1 MLLNVFFKRTY
12 RTNVN
17 TIQWNKT
24 IRNHQLN
31 GNYQQAL
38 KLFQIGIEKKTF
50 QPNSVT
56 YLTMLDICKELK
68 SLSTLRTIHDLIDSS
83 KNLNNNNNNND
94 DDDIYNNPRIRS
106 LLMDAYIKCQDL
118 DSACRVFQSM
128 NERNIIDY
136 CGLMTGFNSQEQYE
150 KTYELSKRIPSSIK
164 YSSPLLCTL
173 ILQACSEL
181 KRYDDGCKIH
191 QNGKH
196 FLPNN
201 KMFMNELLNF
211 YLKFNQEKQA
221 LDIFEKYLNQQTII
235 DYSLLMKY
243 YNYQYQSQKTIDL
256 YHHLKKNS
264 HIQMDHIIYVL
275 VLQAIA
281 NGCCLHTSEQIHDH
295 IKKFGTNI
303 DINNALVNMYGKLGN
318 LDQAEKIFHSMSKHN
333 IVSYN
338 VLLTLYGLYRQS
350 DKALNCYN
358 QMYQQGH
365 RPDDKTYVI
374 LLHTL
379 SQTPNKINDVK
390 RIFFNIDE
398 NKRGPMLTS
407 AMIATL
413 IRAQLF
419 DEVNELLK
427 KLPKENI
434 LFYAIKANVNEA
446 IDKFNYPILIT
457 NEQLA
462 LYDLLMSNMYTYGG
476 LNDRLTT
483 IDKMLYENNKLKNM
497 LSYSWFEKTNGK
509 IEYFKSTGSQL
520 ENCEHTEKRA
530 IENALEEQKHL
541 SLPILIGKNHRIC
554 NECHEYF
561 KKLSFS
567 SASKKNI
574 YLRDSTRFHL
584 FSSGI
589 CSCEVT

>member
-1 MLLNVFFKRTY
+1 
-12 RTNVN
+12 
-17 TIQWNKT
+17 
-24 IRNHQLN
+24 
-31 GNYQQAL
+31 
-38 KLFQIGIEKKTF
+38 
-50 QPNSVT
+50 
-56 YLTMLDICKELK
+56 
-68 SLSTLRTIHDLIDSS
+68 
-83 KNLNNNNNNND
+83 
-94 DDDIYNNPRIRS
+94 
-106 LLMDAYIKCQDL
+106 
-118 DSACRVFQSM
+118 
-128 NERNIIDY
+128 
-136 CGLMTGFNSQEQYE
+136 
-150 KTYELSKRIPSSIK
+150 
-164 YSSPLLCTL
+164 
-173 ILQACSEL
+173 
-181 KRYDDGCKIH
+181 
-191 QNGKH
+191 
-196 FLPNN
+196 
-201 KMFMNELLNF
+201 
-211 YLKFNQEKQA
+211 
-221 LDIFEKYLNQQTII
+221 
-235 DYSLLMKY
+235 
-243 YNYQYQSQKTIDL
+243 
-256 YHHLKKNS
+256 
-264 HIQMDHIIYVL
+264 
-275 VLQAIA
+275 
-281 NGCCLHTSEQIHDH
+281 
-295 IKKFGTNI
+295 
-303 DINNALVNMYGKLGN
+303 
-318 LDQAEKIFHSMSKHN
+318 MSKHN

-446 IDKFNYPILIT
+446 IDKFNYPILVT

-520 ENCEHTEKRA
+520 ENCEHK
-530 IENALEEQKHL
+530 
-541 SLPILIGKNHRIC
+541 
-554 NECHEYF
+554 
-561 KKLSFS
+561 
-567 SASKKNI
+567 
-574 YLRDSTRFHL
+574 
-584 FSSGI
+584 
-589 CSCEVT
+589 